1 MYSSLFLFSDS
12 LIFFF
17 LTLPFLSPSYCPTF
31 YPSVLLFFSLSV
43 FILNFW
49 LSYPLSFLL
58 FLSYLSL
65 LLSNLL
71 TFWLFYPL
79 SLLPVLTVFLTS
91 SPLLPYLPF
100 FSFGHSKIPIGIF
113 LLDAVVTT
121 KDKHCQS
128 GRRFF
133 IKHFFL
139 SCLDQVSVP
148 ILWNFPR
155 DLSHARSLLLFFF
168 LSSLSGKR
176 VPQNKTNRIFFYNLD
191 IVCLFFRL
199 HFFLWWRIR
208 AVGLLFT

>member
-1 MYSSLFLFSDS
+1 MLVLALYLFLHLVFFFLALGYFFLHTGFGFLHVYSSLFLFSDS

-133 IKHFFL
+133 IKHFF
-139 SCLDQVSVP
+139 
-148 ILWNFPR
+148 W
-155 DLSHARSLLLFFF
+155 
-168 LSSLSGKR
+168 
-176 VPQNKTNRIFFYNLD
+176 
-191 IVCLFFRL
+191 
-199 HFFLWWRIR
+199 
-208 AVGLLFT
+208 AV